1 MKVFFLVFNSGEV
14 FITQSEVLIKDRVE
28 DPGNNIAAH
37 LAFEPEEDED
47 AMDATLAI
55 HRLEE
60 RVFGHSTLEKLAAK
74 VFRAGVEHGRSG
86 KVAL

>member
-55 HRLEE
+55 HRLE
-60 RVFGHSTLEKLAAK
+60 RAIGASTLEKLAAK